1 VTNQVQ
7 ELCQLERAIIGDMI
21 LVTGGTGFIGRA
33 LIRHLVD
40 NGYQVRTL
48 IRPSQ
53 QSPKLPK
60 GVPVEVAVAS
70 FNDPRG
76 LRAAMVGVDAIYH
89 LAGVERRGAQA
100 DLLETDIQGTRA
112 LVQTAV
118 EAGVDRFFALSH
130 LGADRASAY
139 PVLKA
144 KAIAEEHI
152 RRSGIDYTI
161 LRTAIVFG
169 PSDGFTTGLAQLLHG
184 LPFVFLLPR
193 GGETLIQPLWIED
206 LVTCLTWAL
215 DDEDTRRRVYEIGGP
230 EFLSLHQVVETVMRQ
245 IGVRRS
251 LVPAHPVF
259 LRTLTVIL
267 ESVFPN
273 SPVSVYWLDYL
284 ATNRTCSLD
293 TVPRVFNLMPARF
306 NQRLAY
312 LEGVNWG
319 RELRRSI
326 FRRNRR

>member
-1 VTNQVQ
+1 MQ
-7 ELCQLERAIIGDMI
+7 EMCQIGRAIIAFMI

-33 LIRHLVD
+33 LTRHLVD

-53 QSPKLPK
+53 QTPRLPK
-60 GVPVEVAVAS
+60 GVPVEVSVAS
-70 FNDPRG
+70 LTDERG
-76 LRAAMVGVDAIYH
+76 LRAAMMGVDAVYH
-89 LAGVERRGAQA
+89 LAGVERRGVQA
-100 DLLETDIQGTRA
+100 DLLETDIQGTRVVA
-112 LVQTAV
+112 SVAA
-118 EAGVDRFFALSH
+118 EAGVDRFFAVSH

-161 LRTAIVFG
+161 LRTAIIFG
-169 PSDGFTTGLAQLLHG
+169 PGDGFTTGLAQLLHG
-184 LPFVFLLPR
+184 FPFVFLLPR
-193 GGETLIQPLWIED
+193 GGETLIQPLWVED
-206 LVTCLTWAL
+206 LVTCMTWAL
-215 DDEDTRRRVYEIGGP
+215 EDDDTRQQTYEIGGP
-230 EFLSLHQVVETVMRQ
+230 EFLSLRQVTEGVMDKVD
-245 IGVRRS
+245 VRRA

-259 LRTLTVIL
+259 LRPLTVL
-267 ESVFPN
+267 MEYFLPN

-293 TVPRVFNLMPARF
+293 TLPRVFNLMPSRF
-306 NQRLAY
+306 SQRLAY
-312 LEGVNWG
+312 LEDQDWG

-326 FRRNRR
+326 FRRRKK

>member
-1 VTNQVQ
+1 MTNQVQ

>member
-1 VTNQVQ
+1 MPGR
-7 ELCQLERAIIGDMI
+7 RAIIAFMI

-40 NGYQVRTL
+40 SGYQVRTL

-53 QSPKLPK
+53 QSPRLPK

-70 FNDPRG
+70 LTDERG
-76 LRAAMVGVDAIYH
+76 LRAAMVGVDTVYH
-89 LAGVERRGAQA
+89 LAGVERRGVRA
-100 DLLETDIQGTRA
+100 DLLETDIQGARA
-112 LVQTAV
+112 VANIAA
-118 EAGVDRFFALSH
+118 EAGVDRVFAISH

-161 LRTAIVFG
+161 LRTAVIFG
-169 PSDGFTTGLAQLLHG
+169 PGDGFTTGLAQLLHG

-193 GGETLIQPLWIED
+193 NGETLIQPLWIED
-206 LVTCLTWAL
+206 LVTCMTWAL
-215 DDEDTRRRVYEIGGP
+215 DDDDTRKQIYEIGGP
-230 EFLSLHQVVETVMRQ
+230 EFLSLQQVVEAVMHKV
-245 IGVRRS
+245 GVRRRLLS
-251 LVPAHPVF
+251 AHPVF
-259 LRTLTVIL
+259 LRSLTVLL
-267 ESVFPN
+267 EYFLPN

-293 TVPRVFNLMPARF
+293 TIPRVFNLMPSRF

-312 LEGVNWG
+312 LENQNWG
-319 RELRRSI
+319 RVMRRSV
-326 FRRNRR
+326 FRKNKQ